1 MSYLVILFMQ
11 GVLIGMIA
19 VASNPSPYFGAL
31 GLVVVSGMGCG
42 MMMLLGGTFLS
53 LVLFLIYLGGM
64 LVVFAYSSA
73 LASDLYPDTL
83 GLPRLAFN
91 CLLYLAGLLGG
102 AGYAM
107 GGWYGGGSVGYCRQS
122 ELSVVREDLSGV
134 SLIFSSGGRVLLL
147 AGVALLITLLV
158 VLEVVRGLARGAL
171 RAV

>member
-1 MSYLVILFMQ
+1 MSYLVVLFMQ
-11 GVLIGMIA
+11 GLLIGMIA

-53 LVLFLIYLGGM
+53 LILFLIYLGGM

-91 CLLYLAGLLGG
+91 CLLYFGGLLGG

-107 GGWYGGGSVGYCRQS
+107 GGWYGGAGYCR
-122 ELSVVREDLSGV
+122 EAGLSVIREDLSGV

-147 AGVALLITLLV
+147 VGVALLMTLLV
-158 VLEVVRGLARGAL
+158 VLEVVRGLVRGAL